1 MGRLI
6 TLLLGLAVV
15 AGVAYSVL
23 NKTTGSASGSSA
35 DTQGPSAPKQQ
46 LDNVRH
52 KAREIEQRDQEHL
65 DDVEKKAFG
74 E

>member
-1 MGRLI
+1 MRTRTQAR
-6 TLLLGLAVV
+6 TLLRHPTHPHTSFPPLLI
-15 AGVAYSVL
+15 
-23 NKTTGSASGSSA
+23 SGSSA